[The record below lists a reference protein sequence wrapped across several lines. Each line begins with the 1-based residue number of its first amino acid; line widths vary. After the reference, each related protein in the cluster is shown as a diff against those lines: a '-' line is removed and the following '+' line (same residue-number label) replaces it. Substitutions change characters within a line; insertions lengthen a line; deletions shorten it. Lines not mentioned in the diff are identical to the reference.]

1 MGKMA
6 AEKMNINED
15 YLNGYIAG
23 KAAAKEEIERL
34 EEQLDKA
41 VKECEDIRE
50 RYDMEYLKAG
60 DVVQTSEGYTAVLI
74 SEDNDAS
81 WNMLY
86 ADGKG
91 DNMTKRSF
99 RKTGAY
105 IELEETVVTELWP
118 RLRRL
123 EYQDTDW

>member
-1 MGKMA
+1 MA

-15 YLNGYIAG
+15 YMNGYMAG

-34 EEQLDKA
+34 EERLGKA
-41 VKECEDIRE
+41 MAECTDLRE

-60 DVVQTSEGYTAVLI
+60 DVVETSEGYTAVLI
-74 SEDNDAS
+74 SEDEDVS

-105 IELEETVVTELWP
+105 IELEETTVTELWQ

>member
-1 MGKMA
+1 MA

-15 YLNGYIAG
+15 YMNGYVAG

-34 EEQLDKA
+34 EEKLGRA
-41 VKECEDIRE
+41 MAECTDLRE
-50 RYDMEYLKAG
+50 RYDMEYLKVG
-60 DVVQTSEGYTAVLI
+60 DVVETSEGYTAVLI
-74 SEDNDAS
+74 SEDDDAS

-105 IELEETVVTELWP
+105 IELEETTVPELWQ

>member
-1 MGKMA
+1 MA

-15 YLNGYIAG
+15 YMNGYMAG

-34 EEQLDKA
+34 EEQLDRA
-41 VKECEDIRE
+41 MAECTDLRE

-60 DVVQTSEGYTAVLI
+60 DVVETSEGYTAVLI
-74 SEDNDAS
+74 SEDEDAS

-86 ADGKG
+86 TDGKS

-105 IELEETVVTELWP
+105 IELEETTVTELWQ

>member
-1 MGKMA
+1 MA

-15 YLNGYIAG
+15 YMNGYMAG

-34 EEQLDKA
+34 EERLGKA
-41 VKECEDIRE
+41 MAECTDLRE

-60 DVVQTSEGYTAVLI
+60 DVVETSEGYTAVLI
-74 SEDNDAS
+74 SEDEDGS

-86 ADGKG
+86 ADGKS

-105 IELEETVVTELWP
+105 IEMEAVMELLQ

>member
-1 MGKMA
+1 MA

-15 YLNGYIAG
+15 YMNGYMAG

-34 EEQLDKA
+34 EEKLGRA
-41 VKECEDIRE
+41 MAECTDLRE

-60 DVVQTSEGYTAVLI
+60 DVVETSEGYTAVLI
-74 SEDNDAS
+74 SEDEDAS

-105 IELEETVVTELWP
+105 IELEETTVTELWQ

>member
-1 MGKMA
+1 MA

-34 EEQLDKA
+34 EEQLDRTA
-41 VKECEDIRE
+41 KECEDIRE

-74 SEDNDAS
+74 SEDDDAS

-105 IELEETVVTELWP
+105 IELEETTVTELWQ

>member
-1 MGKMA
+1 MA

-15 YLNGYIAG
+15 YMNGYIAG

-34 EEQLDKA
+34 EEKLGRA
-41 VKECEDIRE
+41 MAECTDLRE

-74 SEDNDAS
+74 SEDDDAS

-105 IELEETVVTELWP
+105 IELEETVVTELWQ

>member
-1 MGKMA
+1 MA
-6 AEKMNINED
+6 AEKTNINED
-15 YLNGYIAG
+15 YMNGYMAG

-34 EEQLDKA
+34 EERLGRA
-41 VKECEDIRE
+41 MAECTDLRE

-60 DVVQTSEGYTAVLI
+60 DVVETSEGYTAVLI
-74 SEDNDAS
+74 SEDEDAS

-86 ADGKG
+86 ADGKS

-105 IELEETVVTELWP
+105 IELEETTVTELWQ

>member
-1 MGKMA
+1 MT

-15 YLNGYIAG
+15 YMNGYMAG

-34 EEQLDKA
+34 EEKLGRA
-41 VKECEDIRE
+41 MAECTDLRE

-60 DVVQTSEGYTAVLI
+60 DVVETSEGYTAVLI
-74 SEDNDAS
+74 SEDEDAS

-105 IELEETVVTELWP
+105 IELEETVVTELWQ

>member
-1 MGKMA
+1 MA
-6 AEKMNINED
+6 AEKTNINED
-15 YLNGYIAG
+15 YMNGYMAG

-34 EEQLDKA
+34 EERLGRA
-41 VKECEDIRE
+41 MAECTDLRE

-60 DVVQTSEGYTAVLI
+60 DVVETSEGYTAVLI
-74 SEDNDAS
+74 SEDEDAS

-105 IELEETVVTELWP
+105 IELEETTVTELWQ

>member
-1 MGKMA
+1 MA

-15 YLNGYIAG
+15 YMNGYIAG
-23 KAAAKEEIERL
+23 KAAAKEEIARL
-34 EEQLDKA
+34 EEQLDRTA
-41 VKECEDIRE
+41 KECEDIRE

-60 DVVQTSEGYTAVLI
+60 DVVETSEGYTAVLI
-74 SEDNDAS
+74 SEDEDAS

-105 IELEETVVTELWP
+105 IELEETTVTELWQ

>member
-6 AEKMNINED
+6 AEKTNINED
-15 YLNGYIAG
+15 YMNGYMAG

-34 EEQLDKA
+34 EERLGKA
-41 VKECEDIRE
+41 MAECTDLRE

-60 DVVQTSEGYTAVLI
+60 DVVETSEGYTAVLI
-74 SEDNDAS
+74 SEDEDAS

-105 IELEETVVTELWP
+105 IELEETTVTELWQ

>member
-6 AEKMNINED
+6 AEKTNINED
-15 YLNGYIAG
+15 YMNGYMAG

-34 EEQLDKA
+34 EERLGKA
-41 VKECEDIRE
+41 MAECTDLRE

-60 DVVQTSEGYTAVLI
+60 DVVETSEGYTAVLI
-74 SEDNDAS
+74 SEDEDAS

-86 ADGKG
+86 ADGKS

-105 IELEETVVTELWP
+105 IELEETTVPELWQ

>member
-1 MGKMA
+1 MA

-15 YLNGYIAG
+15 YMNGYMAG

-34 EEQLDKA
+34 EERLGKA
-41 VKECEDIRE
+41 MAECTDLRE

-60 DVVQTSEGYTAVLI
+60 DVVETSEGYTAVLI
-74 SEDNDAS
+74 SEDEDAS

-105 IELEETVVTELWP
+105 IELEETTVTELWQ

>member
-1 MGKMA
+1 MA
-6 AEKMNINED
+6 AEKTNINED
-15 YLNGYIAG
+15 YMNGYMAG

-34 EEQLDKA
+34 EERLGRA
-41 VKECEDIRE
+41 MAECTDLRE

-60 DVVQTSEGYTAVLI
+60 DVVETSEGYTAVLI
-74 SEDNDAS
+74 SEDEDAS

-86 ADGKG
+86 ADGKS

-105 IELEETVVTELWP
+105 IEMEAVMELLQ

>member
-1 MGKMA
+1 MA

-34 EEQLDKA
+34 EEQLDRTA
-41 VKECEDIRE
+41 KECEDIRE

-60 DVVQTSEGYTAVLI
+60 DVVQTSEGYTAVLT
-74 SEDNDAS
+74 SEDDDAS

-91 DNMTKRSF
+91 GNMTKRSF

-105 IELEETVVTELWP
+105 IELEETTVTELWQ

>member
-1 MGKMA
+1 MA

-15 YLNGYIAG
+15 YMNGYVAG

-34 EEQLDKA
+34 EEKLGRA
-41 VKECEDIRE
+41 MAECTDLRE

-60 DVVQTSEGYTAVLI
+60 DVVETSEGYTAVLI
-74 SEDNDAS
+74 SEDEDAS

-105 IELEETVVTELWP
+105 IELEETTVTELWQ

>member
-1 MGKMA
+1 MA

-15 YLNGYIAG
+15 YMNGYMAG

-34 EEQLDKA
+34 EERLGKA
-41 VKECEDIRE
+41 MAECTDLHE
-50 RYDMEYLKAG
+50 RYDTEYLKAG
-60 DVVQTSEGYTAVLI
+60 DVVETSEGYTAVLI
-74 SEDNDAS
+74 SEDEDAS

-86 ADGKG
+86 ADGKS

-105 IELEETVVTELWP
+105 IELEETTVTELWQ

>member
-1 MGKMA
+1 MA

-15 YLNGYIAG
+15 YMNGYMAG

-34 EEQLDKA
+34 EERLGRA
-41 VKECEDIRE
+41 MAECTDLRE

-60 DVVQTSEGYTAVLI
+60 DVVETSEGYTAVLI
-74 SEDNDAS
+74 SEDEDAS

-105 IELEETVVTELWP
+105 IELEETTVTELWQ

>member
-1 MGKMA
+1 MA
-6 AEKMNINED
+6 AEKTNINED
-15 YLNGYIAG
+15 YMNGYMAG

-34 EEQLDKA
+34 EERLGKA
-41 VKECEDIRE
+41 MAECTDLRE

-60 DVVQTSEGYTAVLI
+60 DVVETSEGYTAVLI
-74 SEDNDAS
+74 SEDEDGS

-86 ADGKG
+86 ADGKS

-99 RKTGAY
+99 GKTGAY
-105 IELEETVVTELWP
+105 IEMEAVMELLQ

>member
-1 MGKMA
+1 MA

-15 YLNGYIAG
+15 YMNGYMAG

-34 EEQLDKA
+34 EEKLGRA
-41 VKECEDIRE
+41 MAECTDLRE

-60 DVVQTSEGYTAVLI
+60 DVVETSEGYTAVLI
-74 SEDNDAS
+74 SEDEDAS

-86 ADGKG
+86 ADGKS

-105 IELEETVVTELWP
+105 IEMEAVMELLQ

>member
-1 MGKMA
+1 MA

-15 YLNGYIAG
+15 YMNGYMAG

-34 EEQLDKA
+34 EERLGKA
-41 VKECEDIRE
+41 MAECTDLRE

-60 DVVQTSEGYTAVLI
+60 DVVETSEGYTAVLI
-74 SEDNDAS
+74 SEDEDAS

-86 ADGKG
+86 ADGKS

-105 IELEETVVTELWP
+105 IEMEAVMELLQ

>member
-1 MGKMA
+1 MA
-6 AEKMNINED
+6 AEKTNINED
-15 YLNGYIAG
+15 YMNGYMAG

-34 EEQLDKA
+34 EERLGRA
-41 VKECEDIRE
+41 MAECTDLRE

-60 DVVQTSEGYTAVLI
+60 DVVETSEGYTAVLI
-74 SEDNDAS
+74 SEDEDAS

-86 ADGKG
+86 ADGKS

-99 RKTGAY
+99 RKKGAY
-105 IELEETVVTELWP
+105 IELEETTVTELWQ

>member
-1 MGKMA
+1 MA

-15 YLNGYIAG
+15 YMNGYMAG
-23 KAAAKEEIERL
+23 KAGAKEEIERL
-34 EEQLDKA
+34 EERLDKA
-41 VKECEDIRE
+41 LKECEDIRE
-50 RYDMEYLKAG
+50 RYDMEYLKQG
-60 DVVQTSEGYTAVLI
+60 DVVKTSEGYTAVLV
-74 SEDNDAS
+74 SEDEDAS

-86 ADGKG
+86 AD
-91 DNMTKRSF
+91 NMTKHSF

-105 IELEETVVTELWP
+105 IELEETVAPELWR

>member
-1 MGKMA
+1 
-6 AEKMNINED
+6 
-15 YLNGYIAG
+15 
-23 KAAAKEEIERL
+23 
-34 EEQLDKA
+34 
-41 VKECEDIRE
+41 
-50 RYDMEYLKAG
+50 
-60 DVVQTSEGYTAVLI
+60 
-74 SEDNDAS
+74 
-81 WNMLY
+81 MLY

-105 IELEETVVTELWP
+105 IELEETTVTELWQ